1 MELHISPTA
10 ETTAQAAAATLVE
23 LLRQA
28 IEERDIARIALAGGR
43 TPRILYRHLVDE
55 YHDRLDWS
63 RVEFYF
69 GDERLVPLDHPDSNF
84 RMAKESLFKGL
95 QLPNHQLFPML
106 SNEQHDP
113 EQNAWLYEK
122 SLYRWAAGEVP
133 RLDIALL
140 GMGEDGHF
148 ASLFPDT
155 PALDERDRLV
165 VVNPVEKLHSRR
177 LTMTFPMFLAARHVI
192 FLVTGTEKSAALS
205 RVRDGDFALPAGKL
219 MQQRDGLWFVDAAAT
234 ETSTS

>member
-1 MELHISPTA
+1 MELHISPTTEA
-10 ETTAQAAAATLVE
+10 TAQAAAATLVE

-28 IEERDIARIALAGGR
+28 IEERNIARIALAGGR
-43 TPRILYRHLVDE
+43 TPRILYRHLADE

-84 RMAKESLFKGL
+84 HMAQENLFKGL

-106 SNEQHDP
+106 SNAQHDP

-122 SLYRWAAGEVP
+122 SLYRWAAGDVP

-155 PALDERDRLV
+155 PALDERERLV

-192 FLVTGTEKSAALS
+192 FLVTGKDKSAALL
-205 RVRDGDFALPAGKL
+205 RVRDGDFTLPAGQL

-234 ETSTS
+234 ETSTP

>member
-10 ETTAQAAAATLVE
+10 EATAQAAATTLVE

-28 IEERDIARIALAGGR
+28 IEARNIARIALAGGR
-43 TPRILYRHLVDE
+43 TPRILYRHLADE

-69 GDERLVPLDHPDSNF
+69 GDERLVLLDHPDSNF
-84 RMAKESLFKGL
+84 HMAQENLFKGL

-106 SNEQHDP
+106 SNAQHDP
-113 EQNAWLYEK
+113 EHNAWLYEK
-122 SLYRWAAGEVP
+122 SLYRWAAEDVP

-155 PALDERDRLV
+155 PALDERERLV

-192 FLVTGTEKSAALS
+192 FLVTGKEKSAALS
-205 RVRDGDFALPAGKL
+205 RVHDGDFTLPAGQL

-234 ETSTS
+234 ETLTP

>member
-10 ETTAQAAAATLVE
+10 EATAQASAATLVE

-28 IEERDIARIALAGGR
+28 IEERNIARIALAGGR
-43 TPRILYRHLVDE
+43 TPRILYRHLADE

-84 RMAKESLFKGL
+84 HMAQENLFKGL

-106 SNEQHDP
+106 SNAQHDP

-122 SLYRWAAGEVP
+122 SLYRWAAEDVP

-155 PALDERDRLV
+155 PALDERERLV

-192 FLVTGTEKSAALS
+192 FLVTGKEKSAALS
-205 RVRDGDFALPAGKL
+205 RVRDGDFTLPAGQL
-219 MQQRDGLWFVDAAAT
+219 MQQRDGLWFVDAAAA
-234 ETSTS
+234 ETSTP